1 VIDLQHN
8 KLDDP
13 EVISVLEAMPQLAV
27 VQMQGNPLINTVT
40 QYRRSLI
47 SRCKSL
53 TYVDDRPVF
62 PEDRLAIEAWAWA
75 EKELGEGKGLEA
87 EREERARQREE
98 KEANQKRNL
107 DYMRQVTEDAKARA
121 AQRMHERGQQPSA
134 HDEVEAVAGADGTA
148 AAQKPSHTSEQL
160 YNRALAAVE
169 AKRRELEARKRAQ
182 AQAEAEAAAAV
193 DDAVHEN
200 ASEMPSSGDGG
211 SAPTDA
217 PAPTGATPYD
227 SAGRDADDEDL
238 EALD

>member
-1 VIDLQHN
+1 VLRGVAPTRDPRDRWAPSQISNNFIKRIEGLHALPCLQTLQIAHNSLVTADDVRGLLHCPSLSVIDLQHN

-169 AKRRELEARKRAQ
+169 AKR
-182 AQAEAEAAAAV
+182 
-193 DDAVHEN
+193 
-200 ASEMPSSGDGG
+200 
-211 SAPTDA
+211 
-217 PAPTGATPYD
+217 
-227 SAGRDADDEDL
+227 
-238 EALD
+238 